1 MITADL
7 RGKAAL
13 VTGGASGIGLAT
25 VEKLAACGARVA
37 INDLPG
43 SEKLAR
49 EVGRLHRLGRE
60 VHACP
65 GNVGDPADAPRMVKD
80 AAEKLGGLDYLVNNA
95 ATPGTTSPIPLDDFA
110 RMDEAFWQKLVSI
123 NQIGPYRCVA
133 AAAPF
138 LKKSHGAVVNVAST
152 AGLGHGASSSVYAAT
167 KAALILLT
175 KEWARALGPEVRV
188 NAVAPHMVEGSG
200 WDCKWK
206 PEDIAKAI
214 TRIPL
219 RRAGRPD
226 DYAEVIFFLLA
237 GAGYISG
244 ETIVVN
250 GGGMQ
255 ASL

>member
-7 RGKAAL
+7 RGKTAL

-25 VEKLAACGARVA
+25 VEKLASCGARVG

-49 EVGRLHRLGRE
+49 EVARLHRLGRE

-65 GNVGDPADAPRMVKD
+65 GNVGDGPDTARMVKD
-80 AAEKLGGLDYLVNNA
+80 AAEKLGVLDYLVNNA
-95 ATPGTTSPIPLDDFA
+95 ATPGTTEPIAPDDFA

-133 AAAPF
+133 AAAPY
-138 LKKSHGAVVNVAST
+138 LRKAHGAVVNVAST

-175 KEWARALGPEVRV
+175 KEWSRALGPEVRV
-188 NAVAPHMVEGSG
+188 NAIAPHLVEGSG

-206 PEDIAKAI
+206 PEDVAK
-214 TRIPL
+214 TVERIPL
-219 RRAGRPD
+219 RRAGRIE

-237 GAGYISG
+237 GAGYVSG

-250 GGGMQ
+250 GGGVH
-255 ASL
+255 

>member
-95 ATPGTTSPIPLDDFA
+95 ATPGTTSPIPVDDFA

-133 AAAPF
+133 AASPF

-188 NAVAPHMVEGSG
+188 NAIAPHIVEGSG
-200 WDCKWK
+200 WDCKFK

-250 GGGMQ
+250 GGGIQ
-255 ASL
+255 G

>member
-25 VEKLAACGARVA
+25 VEKLASCGARVG

-43 SEKLAR
+43 SDKLAR
-49 EVGRLHRLGRE
+49 EVARLHRLGRE

-95 ATPGTTSPIPLDDFA
+95 ATPGTSTPIPVDDFA

-123 NQIGPYRCVA
+123 NQIGPYRCLA
-133 AAAPF
+133 AAAPY
-138 LKKSHGAVVNVAST
+138 LRKAQGAVVNVAST

-175 KEWARALGPEVRV
+175 REWSRALGPEVRV
-188 NAVAPHMVEGSG
+188 NAVAPHLVEGSG

-206 PEDIAKAI
+206 PEDVAETVK
-214 TRIPL
+214 RIPL

-250 GGGMQ
+250 GGGVH
-255 ASL
+255 

>member
-7 RGKAAL
+7 RGKSAL

-43 SEKLAR
+43 SEKLTR
-49 EVGRLHRLGRE
+49 EVARLHRLGRE
-60 VHACP
+60 VHAAP
-65 GNVGDPADAPRMVKD
+65 GDVGNPSDAGRMITE
-80 AAEKLGGLDYLVNNA
+80 AAATLGGLDYLVNNA
-95 ATPGTTSPIPLDDFA
+95 ATPGTSSPIPVDDFA

-123 NQIGPYRCVA
+123 NQIGPYRCLA

-138 LKKSHGAVVNVAST
+138 LKKSRGAVVNVAST

-188 NAVAPHMVEGSG
+188 NAVAPHIVDGSG
-200 WDCKWK
+200 WDCKFN
-206 PEDIAKAI
+206 PEDLARAVQ
-214 TRIPL
+214 RIPL
-219 RRAGRPD
+219 RRPGKPD

-237 GAGYISG
+237 GAGYVSG

-250 GGGMQ
+250 GGGVHG
-255 ASL
+255 

>member
-7 RGKAAL
+7 RGKSAL

-49 EVGRLHRLGRE
+49 EVARLHRLGRE
-60 VHACP
+60 VHAAP
-65 GNVGDPADAPRMVKD
+65 GDVGNPIDAGRMITE
-80 AAEKLGGLDYLVNNA
+80 AAAALGGLDYLVNNA
-95 ATPGTTSPIPLDDFA
+95 ATPGTSSPIPVDDFA

-123 NQIGPYRCVA
+123 NQIGPYRCLA

-138 LKKSHGAVVNVAST
+138 LKKSRGAVVNVAST

-188 NAVAPHMVEGSG
+188 NAVAPHIVDGSG
-200 WDCKWK
+200 WDCKFN
-206 PEDIAKAI
+206 PEDLAKAVQ
-214 TRIPL
+214 RIPL
-219 RRAGRPD
+219 RRPGKPD

-237 GAGYISG
+237 GAGYVSG

-250 GGGMQ
+250 GGGVHG
-255 ASL
+255 

>member
-95 ATPGTTSPIPLDDFA
+95 ATPGTTSPIPVDDFA

-188 NAVAPHMVEGSG
+188 NAIAPHIVEGSG
-200 WDCKWK
+200 WDCKFK

-250 GGGMQ
+250 GGGIQ
-255 ASL
+255 G

>member
-7 RGKAAL
+7 RGKSAL

-49 EVGRLHRLGRE
+49 EVARLHRLGRE
-60 VHACP
+60 VHAAP
-65 GNVGDPADAPRMVKD
+65 GDVGNASDAGRMVKE
-80 AAEKLGGLDYLVNNA
+80 AATALGGLDYLVNNA
-95 ATPGTTSPIPLDDFA
+95 ATPGTSSPIPVDDFA

-123 NQIGPYRCVA
+123 NQIGPYRCLA

-138 LKKSHGAVVNVAST
+138 LKKSRGAVVNVAST

-188 NAVAPHMVEGSG
+188 NAIAPHIVDGSG
-200 WDCKWK
+200 WDCKFN
-206 PEDIAKAI
+206 PEDLAKAVK
-214 TRIPL
+214 RIPL
-219 RRAGRPD
+219 RRPGKPD

-237 GAGYISG
+237 GAGYVNG

-250 GGGMQ
+250 GGGVHG
-255 ASL
+255 

>member
-7 RGKAAL
+7 RGKSAL

-49 EVGRLHRLGRE
+49 EVARLHRLGRE
-60 VHACP
+60 VHAAP
-65 GNVGDPADAPRMVKD
+65 GDVGNPSDAGRMITE
-80 AAEKLGGLDYLVNNA
+80 AAAALGGLDYLVNNA
-95 ATPGTTSPIPLDDFA
+95 ATPGTSRPIPVDDFA

-123 NQIGPYRCVA
+123 NQIGPYRCLA

-138 LKKSHGAVVNVAST
+138 LKKSRGAVVNVAST

-188 NAVAPHMVEGSG
+188 NAIAPHIVDGSG
-200 WDCKWK
+200 WDCKFK
-206 PEDIAKAI
+206 PEDLAKAVE
-214 TRIPL
+214 RIPL
-219 RRAGRPD
+219 RRPGKPE

-237 GAGYISG
+237 SAGYVNG

-250 GGGMQ
+250 GGGVHG
-255 ASL
+255 

>member
-7 RGKAAL
+7 RGKTAL

-25 VEKLAACGARVA
+25 VEKLASCGARVA
-37 INDLPG
+37 INDLPTG
-43 SEKLAR
+43 EKLAR
-49 EVGRLHRLGRE
+49 EVARLHRLGRE

-65 GNVGDPADAPRMVKD
+65 GNVGDGPDAARMVKD
-80 AAEKLGGLDYLVNNA
+80 AADKLGGLDYLVNNA
-95 ATPGTTSPIPLDDFA
+95 ATPGTTSPIAPDDFA

-133 AAAPF
+133 AAAPY
-138 LKKSHGAVVNVAST
+138 LRKSRGAVVNVAST

-175 KEWARALGPEVRV
+175 KEWSRALGPEVRV
-188 NAVAPHMVEGSG
+188 NAIAPHLVEGSG
-200 WDCKWK
+200 WDCQWK
-206 PEDIAKAI
+206 PEDVAETIE
-214 TRIPL
+214 RIPL
-219 RRAGRPD
+219 RRAGRPE

-237 GAGYISG
+237 GAGYVSG

-250 GGGMQ
+250 GGGVH
-255 ASL
+255 

>member
-7 RGKAAL
+7 KGKSAL

-43 SEKLAR
+43 SERLGR
-49 EVGRLHRLGRE
+49 EVTRLHRLGRE

-65 GNVGDPADAPRMVKD
+65 GDVGNPADAARMVKA
-80 AAEKLGGLDYLVNNA
+80 AAEALGGLDYLVNNA
-95 ATPGTTSPIPLDDFA
+95 ATPGTSTPIAPDDFA

-123 NQIGPYRCVA
+123 NQIGPYRCLS
-133 AAAPF
+133 AAAPY

-167 KAALILLT
+167 KAALIVLT

-188 NAVAPHMVEGSG
+188 NAIAPHLVDGSG
-200 WDCKWK
+200 WDCKWT
-206 PEDIAKAI
+206 PEDIAETVAK
-214 TRIPL
+214 IPL
-219 RRAGRPD
+219 RRAGRPE

-237 GAGYISG
+237 GAGYVSG

-250 GGGMQ
+250 GGGVG
-255 ASL
+255 

>member
-7 RGKAAL
+7 RGKTAL

-25 VEKLAACGARVA
+25 VEKLASCGARVG

-49 EVGRLHRLGRE
+49 EVARLHRLGRE

-65 GNVGDPADAPRMVKD
+65 GNVGDGPDTARMVKD

-95 ATPGTTSPIPLDDFA
+95 ATPGTTEPIAPDDFA

-133 AAAPF
+133 AAAPY
-138 LKKSHGAVVNVAST
+138 LRKAHGAVVNVAST

-175 KEWARALGPEVRV
+175 KEWSRALGPEVRV
-188 NAVAPHMVEGSG
+188 NAIAPHLVEGSG

-206 PEDIAKAI
+206 PEDVAK
-214 TRIPL
+214 TVERIPL
-219 RRAGRPD
+219 RRAGRIE

-237 GAGYISG
+237 GAGYVSG

-250 GGGMQ
+250 GGGVH
-255 ASL
+255 

>member
-25 VEKLAACGARVA
+25 VEKLAACGARIA

-43 SEKLAR
+43 SERLAR
-49 EVGRLHRLGRE
+49 EVARLHRLGRE

-65 GNVGDPADAPRMVKD
+65 GDVGNPTDASRMVKD

-95 ATPGTTSPIPLDDFA
+95 ATPGTSSPIPVDDFA

-152 AGLGHGASSSVYAAT
+152 AGMGHGASSSVYAAT

-175 KEWARALGPEVRV
+175 MEWARALGPEVRV

-219 RRAGRPD
+219 RRAGRPE

-237 GAGYISG
+237 GAGYVSG

-255 ASL
+255 SSL

>member
-7 RGKAAL
+7 RGKSAL

-25 VEKLAACGARVA
+25 VEKLASCGARVA
-37 INDLPG
+37 INDLPT

-49 EVGRLHRLGRE
+49 EVARLHRLGRE

-65 GNVGDPADAPRMVKD
+65 GNVGDGPDTARMVKD

-95 ATPGTTSPIPLDDFA
+95 ATPGTSAPIPPDDFA
-110 RMDEAFWQKLVSI
+110 RMDEVFWQKLVSV

-133 AAAPF
+133 AAAPY
-138 LKKSHGAVVNVAST
+138 LRKSHGAVVNVAST

-175 KEWARALGPEVRV
+175 KEWSRALGPEVRV
-188 NAVAPHMVEGSG
+188 NAIAPHLVEGSG
-200 WDCKWK
+200 WDCQWK
-206 PEDIAKAI
+206 PEDVAETIE
-214 TRIPL
+214 RIPL
-219 RRAGRPD
+219 RRAGRPE

-237 GAGYISG
+237 GADYVSG

-250 GGGMQ
+250 GGGVQ
-255 ASL
+255 G